1 MQRADEVRGTELC
14 FERRRSAA
22 AGLRRRPR
30 TQGNQSIRLDA
41 VHLLRTLGL
50 HINFRV
56 SFTKLQEIRE
66 TCFSL

>member
-22 AGLRRRPR
+22 ACLRRRPR

-41 VHLLRTLGL
+41 VYLLRTLGL

-66 TCFSL
+66 TCLTL